1 MAMSQRTRR
10 SVSWKIDL
18 GGKIMGII
26 RRDFLKLMGAA
37 GAATTLPFDASFA
50 ASLTSRPITQV
61 VSTSLGGGV
70 DTVARNLEPLMEH
83 NLGGATI
90 NSINKTGGT
99 SSIATKYVFSQP
111 SDGHTW
117 LACPGFDRGLRI
129 LNLDNT
135 VNYKD
140 WQYYGCDTSYMSIAV
155 LPDSPI
161 KSLEDLLEKGR
172 KEPGKLRMAT
182 NGPGGT
188 WYLAAL
194 LVERASKAKYKL
206 VPYKGGAPAMKSC
219 LAGETD
225 VTCNGLH
232 EQLPFIKAGK
242 LRNLAVAVSAPLTI
256 QGVTLKPITDVLP
269 SLKEVTPIGGGFS
282 LALKRNTDSAILKQI
297 ADAWLKSIA
306 DPKFQAVEAKKPRF
320 PDPVVGE
327 KADRRAALWDCVA
340 SNLLV
345 DAGLNKKSLKELDI
359 PSIEDFGKWWP
370 PKGYKPVI

>member
-1 MAMSQRTRR
+1 MS
-10 SVSWKIDL
+10 V
-18 GGKIMGII
+18 I
-26 RRDFLKLMGAA
+26 RRDFLKLIGAGGAA
-37 GAATTLPFDASFA
+37 ATLPFDMSLA
-50 ASLTSRPITQV
+50 AGFPSRPITQV

-70 DTVARNLEPLMEH
+70 DTDARQLEPLMEK

-99 SSIATKYVFSQP
+99 SSIATKFVYSKP
-111 SDGHTW
+111 ADGYTW

-155 LPDSPI
+155 LPNSPI
-161 KSLEDLLEKGR
+161 KDMNDLLEKGR
-172 KEPGKLRMAT
+172 KEPGKIRMAT

-194 LVERASKAKYKL
+194 LVERAGKAKYKL
-206 VPYKGGAPAMKSC
+206 VPYKGGKPAMKSC
-219 LAGETD
+219 LEGETD

-232 EQLPFIKAGK
+232 EQLPFIKTGK
-242 LRNLAVAVSAPLTI
+242 LRNLCVAVSEPLTI
-256 QGVTLKPITDVLP
+256 QGQHLKPITDWLP
-269 SLKEVTPIGGGFS
+269 SLKTVTPIGGGFS
-282 LALKRNTDSAILKQI
+282 VALKRSTDKAILKQI
-297 ADAWLKSIA
+297 ADAWMKSVN
-306 DPKFQAVEAKKPRF
+306 DKKFQEIEAKKPRF

-327 KADRRAALWDCVA
+327 AADRRAALWDCVA

-345 DAGLNKKSLKELDI
+345 DAKLNKKSLKELDI
-359 PSIEDFGKWWP
+359 PSIEDFDKWWP
-370 PKGYKPVI
+370 PKGYKPAI

>member
-1 MAMSQRTRR
+1 MT
-10 SVSWKIDL
+10 
-18 GGKIMGII
+18 II
-26 RRDFLKLMGAA
+26 RRDFLKLMSAA
-37 GAATTLPFDASFA
+37 GAATTLPLDLSYA
-50 ASLTSRPITQV
+50 ANFPSRPVTQV

-70 DTVARNLEPLMEH
+70 DTVARQLEPLMEK

-99 SSIATKYVFSQP
+99 SSIATKYVFGQP

-129 LNLDNT
+129 LNLDQT
-135 VNYKD
+135 VPYKD

-161 KSLEDLLEKGR
+161 KTMDDLLDKGR
-172 KEPGKLRMAT
+172 KNPGQIRMAT

-194 LVERASKAKYKL
+194 LVERAGKAKYKL
-206 VPYKGGAPAMKSC
+206 VPYKGGSPAMKSC

-242 LRNLAVAVSAPLTI
+242 LRNLCVAVSEPLAI
-256 QGVTLKPITDVLP
+256 QGVTLQPITKWLP
-269 SLKEVTPIGGGFS
+269 SLKPVTPIGGGFS
-282 LALKRNTDSAILKQI
+282 LALKRDTDPAILKQV
-297 ADAWLKSIA
+297 AGAWMKSVN
-306 DPKFQAVEAKKPRF
+306 DKKFQEVEARKPRF

-327 KADRRAALWDCVA
+327 AADRRAALWDCVA

-345 DAGLNKKSLKELDI
+345 DAKLNKKSLKELDI
-359 PSIEDFGKWWP
+359 PSIEEFDKWWP
-370 PKGYKPVI
+370 PKGYKPAI

>member
-1 MAMSQRTRR
+1 MS
-10 SVSWKIDL
+10 V
-18 GGKIMGII
+18 I
-26 RRDFLKLMGAA
+26 RRDFLKLMGAT
-37 GAATTLPFDASFA
+37 GAAAALPFDVSFGA
-50 ASLTSRPITQV
+50 GYPNRPITQV
-61 VSTSLGGGV
+61 ISTSLGGGV
-70 DTVARNLEPLMEH
+70 DTVGRRLEPLMEQ

-99 SSIATKYVFSQP
+99 SSIATKFVFSQP
-111 SDGHTW
+111 SDGYTW

-140 WQYYGCDTSYMSIAV
+140 WQYYGCDTSYMSLAV
-155 LPDSPI
+155 LPNSPI
-161 KSLEDLLEKGR
+161 KDLADLLDKGR
-172 KEPGKLRMAT
+172 KNPGHIRMAT

-194 LVERASKAKYKL
+194 LVQRASKAKYKL
-206 VPYKGGAPAMKSC
+206 VPYKGGFPAMKSC
-219 LAGETD
+219 LSGETD

-232 EQLPFIKAGK
+232 EQLQFIKAGK
-242 LRNLAVAVSAPLTI
+242 LRNLAVAVSEPLDI
-256 QGVTLKPITDVLP
+256 QGVKLQPITNWLP
-269 SLKEVTPIGGGFS
+269 SLKSVTPIGGGFS
-282 LALKRNTDSAILKQI
+282 LALKRNTDRAILKQI
-297 ADAWLKSIA
+297 ADAWMKSVNSK
-306 DPKFQAVEAKKPRF
+306 DFRDFDAKKPRF

-359 PSIEDFGKWWP
+359 PSIEDFDKWWP
-370 PKGYKPVI
+370 PKGYKPAI

>member
-1 MAMSQRTRR
+1 MT
-10 SVSWKIDL
+10 
-18 GGKIMGII
+18 II

-37 GAATTLPFDASFA
+37 GAATTLPLDLSYA
-50 ASLTSRPITQV
+50 AGFPDRPITQV

-70 DTVARNLEPLMEH
+70 DTDARQLEPLMEH
-83 NLGGATI
+83 YLGNATI

-99 SSIATKYVFSQP
+99 SSIATKYVYSRP
-111 SDGHTW
+111 SDGYTW
-117 LACPGFDRGLRI
+117 LACPGFDRGLRT
-129 LNLDNT
+129 LNLDHT
-135 VNYKD
+135 VPYSD

-161 KSLEDLLEKGR
+161 KSMDDLIEKGR
-172 KEPGKLRMAT
+172 KSPGEIRMAA

-194 LVERASKAKYKL
+194 LVQRASKAKFKL
-206 VPYKGGAPAMKSC
+206 VPYKGGNPAMKSC

-242 LRNLAVAVSAPLTI
+242 LRNLCVGIAEPLDI
-256 QGVTLKPITDVLP
+256 QGQHLKPITDWLP
-269 SLKEVTPIGGGFS
+269 SLKSVAPIGGGFS
-282 LALKRNTDSAILKQI
+282 VALKRDTDPVILKQI
-297 ADAWLKSIA
+297 GDAWMKSVN
-306 DPKFQAVEAKKPRF
+306 DKKFQELEAKKPRF
-320 PDPVVGE
+320 PDPVIGE
-327 KADRRAALWDCVA
+327 QADRRAALWDTVA

-345 DAGLNKKSLKELDI
+345 DAGLAKKPLKDLNI
-359 PSIEDFGKWWP
+359 PSIEEFDKWWP